1 MNRAPGHG
9 VLSLQPGE
17 PLGLPDSLVSE
28 SADLEAR
35 FEARLADSFPLAFR
49 VALSVLRNRQ
59 DAEDIAQD
67 AFVRAHRNLAEL
79 RDPDAFRAW
88 LVRMVWR
95 MAIDRRRADRRRET
109 REQAVAVPDRTS
121 RTVEDE
127 AIGRQREAALWQ
139 AIDALPEKL
148 RVTIV
153 LSSIEGHDVKSV
165 AALLGVPEGTV
176 KSRLFLARKQL
187 EEALSWLATPSTTS

>member
-1 MNRAPGHG
+1 MNEWAGRLPGN
-9 VLSLQPGE
+9 LLT
-17 PLGLPDSLVSE
+17 D
-28 SADLEAR
+28 SADLEAH
-35 FEARLADSFPLAFR
+35 FEARLADSFALAFR
-49 VALSVLRNRQ
+49 VALSVLRHRQ

-67 AFVRAHRNLAEL
+67 AFVKAHRNLADL

-95 MAIDRRRADRRRET
+95 MAIDRRRADKRREA

-121 RTVEDE
+121 LTAEDDT
-127 AIGRQREAALWQ
+127 IRRQRETALWE

-187 EEALSWLATPSTTS
+187 QEALSWIANPSTTS